1 MEKTKQ
7 LDKELNFL
15 DEKMSNINLE
25 MITLEKEKNKIEEE
39 KAILTSDVKNL
50 EEEKK
55 NILLKSENHKGI
67 IKYLYMIIQA
77 NSDLKTLKII
87 DAKLEE
93 NRKNLQKVED
103 KLDIKNQLI
112 KDKMNEKA
120 DVWKKREK
128 IYMGTYKEAET
139 EKQTTTNENS
149 KDLNSLINLYNLVNQ
164 VTFEDK
170 KANAIKEKLIKNLN
184 TNIEEYIKENNIQ
197 PPKNMKA
204 KNTEKEEEN
213 EC

>member
-1 MEKTKQ
+1 MEKRKQ

-67 IKYLYMIIQA
+67 IKYLYMIIQ
-77 NSDLKTLKII
+77 
-87 DAKLEE
+87 
-93 NRKNLQKVED
+93 D